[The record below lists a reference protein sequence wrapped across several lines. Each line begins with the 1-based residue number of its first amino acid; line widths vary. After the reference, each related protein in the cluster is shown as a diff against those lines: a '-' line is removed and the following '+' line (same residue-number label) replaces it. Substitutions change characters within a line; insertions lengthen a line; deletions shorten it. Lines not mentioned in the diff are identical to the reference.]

1 MRICGGRCCRFAV
14 GAVMTIVWSI
24 TFIVSC
30 SCSAIVTV
38 ASMPLHTSP
47 VHQPVHAAALLLKIN
62 RVAACLNVE
71 KVMRVCLKLAVV

>member
-47 VHQPVHAAALLLKIN
+47 VHQPVHVVALLLKIN
-62 RVAACLNVE
+62 RVAACLNVGTAR
-71 KVMRVCLKLAVV
+71 RVCIKLVAV